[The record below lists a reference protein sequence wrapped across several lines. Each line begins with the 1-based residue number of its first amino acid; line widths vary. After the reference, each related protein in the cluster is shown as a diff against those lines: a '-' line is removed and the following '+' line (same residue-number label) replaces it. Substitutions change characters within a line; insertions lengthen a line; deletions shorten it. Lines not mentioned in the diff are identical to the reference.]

1 MATTFEQTALRDIY
15 TIAFQVSPII
25 LEGGMVADFPGG
37 LLPIV
42 ALLGG
47 LGLVQSAIA
56 GQGVG
61 LNDFSFYFRPMPG
74 STIINQSVATY
85 PFANQRVAANATI
98 QEPTNIS
105 LHMIAPVKVAGGY
118 ASKLP
123 QITLLKTIFEGH
135 NNAGGTYIILTPA
148 YIYTN
153 CLMLTMTDITSGETK
168 QDQVAWQL
176 DFFKPLISLSEA
188 KTALSS
194 LMSKVT
200 GGQQVTTPSWSGTS
214 IGTGTTMPGSAS
226 SFQFGNNSFLSSL
239 NKYIPGIP

>member
-105 LHMIAPVKVAGGY
+105 LTLIIGGTSGPKAGVNMEDSAPEIAVPFGQFRT
-118 ASKLP
+118 KLP
-123 QITLLKTIFEGH
+123 GVE
-135 NNAGGTYIILTPA
+135 
-148 YIYTN
+148 
-153 CLMLTMTDITSGETK
+153 
-168 QDQVAWQL
+168 
-176 DFFKPLISLSEA
+176 
-188 KTALSS
+188 
-194 LMSKVT
+194 
-200 GGQQVTTPSWSGTS
+200 
-214 IGTGTTMPGSAS
+214 
-226 SFQFGNNSFLSSL
+226 
-239 NKYIPGIP
+239 